1 MRRREEINNPE
12 VAQKIFERMSENPE
26 EVQVI
31 VNHARPELLK
41 LMIEKGICYLRSGE
55 SKGSVLVTPGFERTG
70 YVLLHSGGKD
80 CHLFRLKRK
89 GCFQIWTKE
98 TLEEHGFHPEHAL
111 YFQVFHFDN
120 TKEIP
125 FTREPRLIQ
134 GINTYRSKIRPL
146 SDFIG
151 IR

>member
-1 MRRREEINNPE
+1 
-12 VAQKIFERMSENPE
+12 MSESPE

-41 LMIEKGICYLRSGE
+41 KMIEKGICFLRAGD
-55 SKGSVLVTPGFERTG
+55 SKGSVLVTPGFERAG
-70 YVLLHSGGKD
+70 YVMLHTSGQD
-80 CHLFRLKRK
+80 CHLYKLKRK

-98 TLEEHGFHPEHAL
+98 TLEELGFHPEHAS
-111 YFQVFHFDN
+111 YYQVFHFDN
-120 TKEIP
+120 SKEIY
-125 FTREPRLIQ
+125 FTREPRLLQ

-151 IR
+151 IK